1 MRYAIKKDLRN
12 EREHHHTNTK
22 GHVNEKAA
30 AATHTAQTE
39 TTLRTS
45 TRYTIKQHTRKLQHA
60 HTHTHT
66 HTYTRCAGSPT
77 NVQLLQNRKTIG
89 RPDSDEEDCL
99 RVRAREERG
108 R

>member
-1 MRYAIKKDLRN
+1 MSNCIQTTASINKYKRMPAAMRYAIKKDLRN
-12 EREHHHTNTK
+12 EREHHHTSTK

-45 TRYTIKQHTRKLQHA
+45 TRYTIKQHTRQLQHA

-66 HTYTRCAGSPT
+66 HVHTLRRFTYECAA
-77 NVQLLQNRKTIG
+77 VAK
-89 RPDSDEEDCL
+89 
-99 RVRAREERG
+99 
-108 R
+108 